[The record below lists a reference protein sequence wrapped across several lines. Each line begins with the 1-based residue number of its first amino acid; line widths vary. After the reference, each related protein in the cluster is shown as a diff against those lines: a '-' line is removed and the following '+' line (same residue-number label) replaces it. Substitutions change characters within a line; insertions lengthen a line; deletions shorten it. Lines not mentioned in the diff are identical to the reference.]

1 MGVDRASPPS
11 PPARIAALTSV
22 QFPPMQNE
30 KEIFLI
36 QDPARIKK
44 CRWSE
49 LRIEISP

>member
-11 PPARIAALTSV
+11 PPARIAALASV
-22 QFPPMQNE
+22 EFLPTQNE

-44 CRWSE
+44 CRRSE
-49 LRIEISP
+49 LRIETSP